1 MKIRRRLRLSLLLSG
16 IAMLVIF
23 AVQYLSEQQVDL
35 ALEKSIIAGDITASG
50 VTGLRSVTMDY
61 VLSRQPRALQQW
73 RQRYT
78 SMRPLLETT
87 IFHEDAE
94 QSILARL
101 RARHDYLG
109 EIFPKLA
116 GLHIDRGTGA
126 EGNALQR
133 EVEARLVTQI
143 MVATQDMVTDS
154 NQLLRLANAHL
165 DRIQRR
171 TGLIVSLVVAGMG
184 LFVVLN
190 MMFAVRSVLIPIGEL
205 QRGAERVGSGDLAYR
220 TNIKLDNEI
229 GALSRAFDAMTAK
242 LEQTQAELEANSLH
256 LRETVKE
263 LEAFSYSVSHDLRA
277 PLRGIDGW
285 SLALQE
291 DYGAVLDEQGRQYL
305 DIVRAEAQRMGQL
318 IEDLLQLSRVTR
330 GELVRAPVDLSA
342 LAQSVARRLK
352 DGLPDRA
359 IELLIQPGL
368 AAHADARLLEV
379 ALTNLL
385 DNACKFSAMREIAR
399 IEFGRGASQDPATLA
414 STQAYFVRDNGVGF
428 DTTHAAKL
436 FGAFQRLHAASEFPG
451 TGIGLATVQRIVHR
465 HGGRIWAEARP
476 DQGACFYFTLGEA
489 A

>member
-1 MKIRRRLRLSLLLSG
+1 MLLIFVVQFLS
-16 IAMLVIF
+16 VR
-23 AVQYLSEQQVDL
+23 EVDL
-35 ALEKSIIAGDITASG
+35 ALKKSIIAGDITASG
-50 VTGLRSVTMDY
+50 VAGLRSVTMDY

-73 RQRYT
+73 QQRHD
-78 SMRPLLETT
+78 SMHALLDTQ
-87 IFHEDAE
+87 IFDEDAE
-94 QSILARL
+94 QRIVARL
-101 RARHDYLG
+101 RTRHDYLG

-116 GLHIDRGTGA
+116 GLHAER

-154 NQLLRLANAHL
+154 NLLLRMANARL

-171 TGLIVSLVVAGMG
+171 TGLIVSVIVVGMG
-184 LFVVLN
+184 LFVVLT
-190 MMFAVRSVLIPIGEL
+190 MMFAIRGVLVPVGEL

-220 TNIKLDNEI
+220 TNLRLDNEI

-242 LEQTQAELEANSLH
+242 LEQTQAELEANALH
-256 LRETVKE
+256 LRETIRE
-263 LEAFSYSVSHDLRA
+263 LESFSYSVSHDLRA

-291 DYGAVLDEQGRQYL
+291 DYGAVLDAQGHQYL
-305 DIVRAEAQRMGQL
+305 DIVRTEAQRMGQL

-330 GELVRAPVDLSA
+330 GELARAPVDLSA

-352 DGLPDRA
+352 DASPDRA
-359 IELLIQPGL
+359 IEFLIQPGL
-368 AAHADARLLEV
+368 AADADARLLEV

-385 DNACKFSAMREIAR
+385 DNACKFSAMREVAR
-399 IEFGRGASQDPATLA
+399 IEFGRGASQDPAA
-414 STQAYFVRDNGVGF
+414 QAATQAYFVRDNGVGF

-465 HGGRIWAEARP
+465 HGGRIWAEAQP
-476 DQGACFYFTLGEA
+476 NQGACFYFTLGKPA
-489 A
+489 

>member
-1 MKIRRRLRLSLLLSG
+1 MHALLDTP
-16 IAMLVIF
+16 IF
-23 AVQYLSEQQVDL
+23 N
-35 ALEKSIIAGDITASG
+35 
-50 VTGLRSVTMDY
+50 
-61 VLSRQPRALQQW
+61 
-73 RQRYT
+73 
-78 SMRPLLETT
+78 
-87 IFHEDAE
+87 EDAE
-94 QSILARL
+94 QRIVARL
-101 RARHDYLG
+101 RTRHDYLG

-116 GLHIDRGTGA
+116 GLHTERGA
-126 EGNALQR
+126 AAQGNTLQR

-154 NQLLRLANAHL
+154 NLLLRMANAHL

-171 TGLIVSLVVAGMG
+171 TGLIVSVIVVGMG
-184 LFVVLN
+184 LFVVLT
-190 MMFAVRSVLIPIGEL
+190 MMFAIRGVLVPVGEF

-220 TNIKLDNEI
+220 TNLKLDNEI

-242 LEQTQAELEANSLH
+242 LERTQAELEANALH
-256 LRETVKE
+256 LRETIRE
-263 LEAFSYSVSHDLRA
+263 LESFSYSVSHDLRA

-291 DYGAVLDEQGRQYL
+291 DYGAVLDAQGHQYL
-305 DIVRAEAQRMGQL
+305 DIVRTEAQRMGQL

-330 GELVRAPVDLSA
+330 GELARAPVDLSA

-352 DGLPDRA
+352 DASPDRA
-359 IELLIQPGL
+359 LEFLIQPGL
-368 AAHADARLLEV
+368 TADADARLLEV

-385 DNACKFSAMREIAR
+385 DNACKFSAMREVAR
-399 IEFGRGASQDPATLA
+399 IEFGRGAPQDPLTQAT
-414 STQAYFVRDNGVGF
+414 TQAYFVRDNGVGF

-465 HGGRIWAEARP
+465 HGGRIWAAAQP
-476 DQGACFYFTLGEA
+476 NQGACFYFTLGKA

>member
-1 MKIRRRLRLSLLLSG
+1 LLLSG

-23 AVQYLSEQQVDL
+23 AVQYLSVREVDL
-35 ALEKSIIAGDITASG
+35 ALEKSIIAGDITAGG
-50 VTGLRSVTMDY
+50 VSGLRNVTMDY
-61 VLSRQPRALQQW
+61 VLTRQPRALQQW
-73 RQRYT
+73 QQRYA
-78 SMRPLLETT
+78 SMRPHLETA

-94 QSILARL
+94 QIIVARL

-109 EIFPKLA
+109 EIFPKLT
-116 GLHIDRGTGA
+116 GLHAERSAGA
-126 EGNALQR
+126 EGSALQR

-143 MVATQDMVTDS
+143 MVATQDMVTDA
-154 NQLLRLANAHL
+154 NLLLRMANAHL

-171 TGLIVSLVVAGMG
+171 TGLIVSLVVGAMG

-190 MMFAVRSVLIPIGEL
+190 MMFAVRSVLIPVGEL

-220 TNIKLDNEI
+220 TNIRLDNEI

-242 LEQTQAELEANSLH
+242 LAQTQAELEGNALQ
-256 LRETVKE
+256 LRETVRE
-263 LEAFSYSVSHDLRA
+263 LESFSYSVSHDLRA

-291 DYGAVLDEQGRQYL
+291 DYGAVLDAQGRQYL

-318 IEDLLQLSRVTR
+318 IEDLLQLSRVAR

-352 DGLPDRA
+352 DALPDRR
-359 IELLIQPGL
+359 IEFVIQPGL
-368 AAHADARLLEV
+368 AADADARLLEV

-385 DNACKFSAMREIAR
+385 DNGCKFSAARENAR
-399 IEFGRGASQDPATLA
+399 VEFGRSAARDPVTQE
-414 STQAYFVRDNGVGF
+414 TKQAYFVRDNGVGF

-451 TGIGLATVQRIVHR
+451 SGIGLATVQRIVHR
-465 HGGRIWAEARP
+465 HGGRIWAEAQP
-476 DQGACFYFTLGEA
+476 DQGASFYFTLGEEM
-489 A
+489 